1 MKKSDI
7 EENRGNI
14 PDCVTH
20 SFMSTQ
26 ICIVNNSVSDLNDL
40 QLAAKALEV
49 VEELY
54 QFIQPLSADLV
65 VVYRDDKYWDIITD
79 AEPLIRHWYIESS
92 SAPKNIVLDSM
103 YINPK
108 VDQSSQLSPEVLF
121 HWIETALNQEC
132 LNPEYKI
139 TWNNIDFNAVRARL
153 FNQQKFQE
161 REWLLVEQSKIPIE
175 KLTDGLWVSESLE
188 AGAVPPIQF
197 SLYQMYR
204 GLKANLNIS
213 WSLWT
218 EPENPEQV
226 ALQNAISRLLDK
238 GWEMSE

>member
-1 MKKSDI
+1 
-7 EENRGNI
+7 
-14 PDCVTH
+14 
-20 SFMSTQ
+20 
-26 ICIVNNSVSDLNDL
+26 
-40 QLAAKALEV
+40 
-49 VEELY
+49 
-54 QFIQPLSADLV
+54 
-65 VVYRDDKYWDIITD
+65 
-79 AEPLIRHWYIESS
+79 
-92 SAPKNIVLDSM
+92 
-103 YINPK
+103 
-108 VDQSSQLSPEVLF
+108 
-121 HWIETALNQEC
+121 